1 MVINDGDG
9 VDLTHSITSGL
20 ALQQPIYNPD
30 TCPHP
35 PLASEVSGASLG
47 SAVSI
52 AVLQPPASGSSE
64 ATSWVL
70 VLVLDPKASRS
81 SDIASVNEV

>member
-30 TCPHP
+30 ICPP

-47 SAVSI
+47 STVSI

-81 SDIASVNEV
+81 GDIASVNEV